1 MIFMTD
7 HVKVERYADCWGV
20 ATRAADDAKGK
31 LREVDGKKWAG
42 PTWYYATLQGACHKA
57 LEIEMRESEDVAD
70 LRDAVKALDAAYD
83 RIYKAIDEIGVK

>member
-7 HVKVERYADCWGV
+7 HVKVERYADCWAV
-20 ATRAADDAKGK
+20 ATRADQDAKK
-31 LREVDGKKWAG
+31 CREVGGVKWSS